1 MRAHLGER
9 LAHRLLR
16 RARHRG
22 VPASHHRIVQI
33 PRQPVVPRDLVTLVT
48 LVTLGVTV
56 RVPPGGPT
64 IHSVPSRRPVVHPRP
79 VRVVGEV
86 VAGLHGRRAARVR
99 LAAYRSRVDPIA
111 PPLRRRR
118 LAPLA
123 PPHRVVALVLPQPCC
138 PQPFRRVPASLHRP
152 RAERRHRLP
161 QVAAH
166 HRDDAGARV
175 GVDHARARRLQVQRA
190 GSLEIPPAGYPPAF
204 LVAQREV
211 AARRGVASRPRAVE
225 QRRGLGG
232 VALGVV
238 CFSSGMFRVVSGD
251 SEVEE
256 RSEVVLPLRAPL
268 VRRRAVQRRGFG
280 RIRRVPSPTLL
291 DHPT

>member
-9 LAHRLLR
+9 LVHRLLR
-16 RARHRG
+16 RARHRR
-22 VPASHHRIVQI
+22 VPASHHRVVQI
-33 PRQPVVPRDLVTLVT
+33 PRQPVVPRDLR
-48 LVTLGVTV
+48 LVTLGVMV
-56 RVPPGGPT
+56 GVPPGGPT
-64 IHSVPSRRPVVHPRP
+64 APSGVSVPSRPPVVHPARP
-79 VRVVGEV
+79 VRVVGKV

-99 LAAYRSRVDPIA
+99 LAAHRDDQVGA
-111 PPLRRRR
+111 PPLRRHRR
-118 LAPLA
+118 ASIA
-123 PPHRVVALVLPQPCC
+123 SPHRQR
-138 PQPFRRVPASLHRP
+138 PQPFRRVPAALHRS

-175 GVDHARARRLQVQRA
+175 RVDHARACRLQVQRA

-211 AARRGVASRPRAVE
+211 AARRGVASRPRAVK

-238 CFSSGMFRVVSGD
+238 VCFGSGMFRVVSGD

-280 RIRRVPSPTLL
+280 RIRRAPSPPLL